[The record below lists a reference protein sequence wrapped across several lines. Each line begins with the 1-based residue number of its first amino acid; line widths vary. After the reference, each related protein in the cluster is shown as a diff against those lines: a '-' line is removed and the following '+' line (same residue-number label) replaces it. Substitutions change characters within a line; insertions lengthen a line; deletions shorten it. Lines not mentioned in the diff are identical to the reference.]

1 MAILCAND
9 EILATITIV
18 LQIIILAVY
27 ACTRMLT
34 IDSK

>member
-9 EILATITIV
+9 EILATV
-18 LQIIILAVY
+18 LQIIILTVH